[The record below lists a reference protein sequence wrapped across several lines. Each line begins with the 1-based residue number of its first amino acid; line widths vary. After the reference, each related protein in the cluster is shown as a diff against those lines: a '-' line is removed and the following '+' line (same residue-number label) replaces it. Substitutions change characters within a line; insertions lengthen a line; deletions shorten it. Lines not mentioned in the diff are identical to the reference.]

1 MKFSALL
8 LIAVMPIAAFA
19 RIGETRE
26 QCDKRYGKV
35 TASPLE
41 HEGIQ
46 YLAYRVHGFAVDLN
60 IIASKCEKIK
70 YIKEDY
76 GMLAKEEIEALLN
89 ENGTEWQQVSKH
101 EWKNQQSSA
110 KVSGKYLV
118 ITSKVFQ
125 KHVAAKK

>member
-8 LIAVMPIAAFA
+8 LIAVMPLTAFA

-35 TASPLE
+35 TVPPLE
-41 HEGIQ
+41 HNGIQ
-46 YLAYRVHGFAVDLN
+46 YLAYRVHGFSIDLN
-60 IIASKCEKIK
+60 IIDSKCEKMK
-70 YIKEDY
+70 YLKEDY

-89 ENGTEWQQVSKH
+89 ENGTEWQQVSQH
-101 EWKNQQSSA
+101 EWKNKQSSA

-118 ITSKVFQ
+118 IISKAYQ
-125 KHVAAKK
+125 KHVEAKR

>member
-1 MKFSALL
+1 MTACHIMKFSALL
-8 LIAVMPIAAFA
+8 LIAVMPLTAFA

-70 YIKEDY
+70 YTPRLHGQCVKS
-76 GMLAKEEIEALLN
+76 LL
-89 ENGTEWQQVSKH
+89 
-101 EWKNQQSSA
+101 QS
-110 KVSGKYLV
+110 LE
-118 ITSKVFQ
+118 VFGQ
-125 KHVAAKK
+125 REYK